1 MRAHDVRRVL
11 QPVWSHPTNLISI
24 FGRARQG
31 KSFLMNC
38 LAGETEIF
46 RISNEKE
53 SCTQGIDVSNKFMS
67 VRHFATIDGGRL
79 DARGHEVD
87 NIRVGFVD
95 AEGQGDKDVSYDA
108 NLICPILLA
117 SKCVIFNW
125 KGDMQ
130 KDAILNT
137 LGIMCRAAQNVG
149 VESGSSH
156 KFGHLHIVFR
166 DWQAEG
172 STAEDTFQHL
182 FRQETSSEAST
193 RNKIRRDLQ
202 EAFTSIRVWLL
213 DAPTELVSDLKKK
226 LTIEKTSALFRS
238 QIRELRAALSHEL
251 TSPGRFGES
260 VLTGK
265 VLYSAMSVM
274 ADTLNQGQVVLPG
287 AAYRAMLAEE
297 LRANRDHFQRDVQLK
312 VEELIGTIRTRS
324 KVAHAASDDDAGD
337 IMSGEE
343 AAWLFDEEVG
353 AIARKYEELVAGILE
368 TTPGDHTYDGLRT
381 QEKTAMATFQQQASD
396 HFFAQWTNE
405 VNKWVLPSRQAAEQR
420 LERLIRDVLQKM
432 PALVHDGEQTSKRSG
447 LTSEMLLTAVIQEV
461 WVKVSA
467 CFGTKQPCFQDNPI
481 FVDAVQ
487 TLQRHFDTAQATLW
501 SKFEECYAVIIRA
514 NIESLAQEAGDE
526 MTRQID
532 VLPTQL
538 YAVHVLGFPIEL
550 YMMALNQE
558 FHRLKAQ
565 IEDKVRHSL
574 LPAASSSS
582 ASSASSTSSNVS
594 EKIVETTTADVIQA
608 LETQIA
614 ASLKGHAIRAY
625 KEFREGIFAAVMKKA
640 GEDFL
645 PMLHRLAEGWESRE
659 PDLDHIDPNQAY
671 YGPTL
676 TDVINDI
683 QHVKTVCKRDILS
696 GLCGWF
702 CENVQEYDI
711 LASSKSPS
719 LLVGPIHFQSTVQ
732 QQKVHQILLDF
743 ERHVQQEVNATVQT
757 SSLALK
763 FLIQL
768 NEYLASIIAPFQQE
782 ARAIVLAMEEE
793 YEVKVG
799 AVLEEREAAAA
810 AAAAAAARAEEEER
824 AAAEAAAAAAAAA
837 AAYADEAMDECD
849 YEDDYPVATK
859 TSSTATG
866 TKGTTSAVAEQRRRA
881 AEWAAKNL
889 KMTAAKRAATA
900 ASGAGATDTKRK
912 SAASRFGQMKPTK
925 TVEQQ
930 RRDALE
936 FARRVFGDAV
946 LREEDS
952 DNDDRDAEVVEAATA
967 AGRSRRGPSSS
978 SSLSAA
984 PAPAIAVTSA
994 RGKSAIEAAKEAARQ
1009 LQEQRLRNQAT
1020 DAAGRAKEVAEK
1032 KKRSKA

>member
-1 MRAHDVRRVL
+1 
-11 QPVWSHPTNLISI
+11 
-24 FGRARQG
+24 
-31 KSFLMNC
+31 
-38 LAGETEIF
+38 
-46 RISNEKE
+46 
-53 SCTQGIDVSNKFMS
+53 MS

-182 FRQETSSEAST
+182 FRQESSSEAST

-202 EAFTSIRVWLL
+202 EAFASIRVWLL

-265 VLYSAMSVM
+265 VLHSAMSVM

-297 LRANRDHFQRDVQLK
+297 LRANRDHFQRDVQTK
-312 VEELIGTIRTRS
+312 VEELIGTIRSRS
-324 KVAHAASDDDAGD
+324 KVARAASDDDVGD
-337 IMSGEE
+337 VMSGEE

-353 AIARKYEELVAGILE
+353 AIARKYEELVEGILE

-381 QEKTAMATFQQQASD
+381 QEKTAIATFQQQASD

-467 CFGTKQPCFQDNPI
+467 CFGTKQPCFQDNAI

-487 TLQRHFDTAQATLW
+487 TLQRHFDAAQATLW
-501 SKFEECYAVIIRA
+501 AKFEECYAVTIRA

-574 LPAASSSS
+574 LPPAAAAAASSS
-582 ASSASSTSSNVS
+582 ASASSTSSSVS
-594 EKIVETTTADVIQA
+594 EKIVDTTTMDVIQA

-659 PDLDHIDPNQAY
+659 PDLDHVDPNQAY

-683 QHVKTVCKRDILS
+683 QHTKTVCKRDILS
-696 GLCGWF
+696 ALCGWF
-702 CENVQEYDI
+702 CDNVQEYDT
-711 LASSKSPS
+711 LAASTSQS
-719 LLVGPIHFQSTVQ
+719 LLVGPIHFQTTVQ
-732 QQKVHQILLDF
+732 QKKVHQILLEF
-743 ERHVQQEVNATVQT
+743 ERHLQEPNAVLT

-763 FLIQL
+763 FLTQL
-768 NEYLASIIAPFQQE
+768 NEYLTSIIAPFQQE
-782 ARAIVLAMEEE
+782 ARSIVMAMEEE

-799 AVLEEREAAAA
+799 AVLEAREAAA
-810 AAAAAAARAEEEER
+810 AAAAAAARAEEER
-824 AAAEAAAAAAAAA
+824 AAAEAEAEAEAAAAAAAAA
-837 AAYADEAMDECD
+837 MADEEMDEDD
-849 YEDDYPVATK
+849 YEDRYPV
-859 TSSTATG
+859 TSKASSATG
-866 TKGTTSAVAEQRRRA
+866 AKGTTSAVAEQRRRA

-889 KMTAAKRAATA
+889 KMTAAKRAAAAATA
-900 ASGAGATDTKRK
+900 SSTATDTKRK

-930 RRDALE
+930 RHDALE

-952 DNDDRDAEVVEAATA
+952 DNDDRDAELVETTA
-967 AGRSRRGPSSS
+967 AGRNRRGPSSAAAS
-978 SSLSAA
+978 SVSAA
-984 PAPAIAVTSA
+984 REPPAPTIAVTSA

-1020 DAAGRAKEVAEK
+1020 DAALRAKDAAEK